1 MRFGVRPL
9 SREMILRAV
18 DSVEMI
24 ESYPEDKYLPSYL
37 IRSVSDSA
45 VFHVQI
51 ATDLDGDNIRIVT
64 AYIPDPKKME
74 RGLQNTEKTTM
85 MCRTCGGAM
94 SDRITDIPFKTGE
107 STIVIIKGLPVIQC
121 QHCNEYAFADPIMDK
136 VEQILASVDKTA
148 ELEVVRYA
156 A

>member
-18 DSVEMI
+18 DSFEMI

-37 IRSVSDSA
+37 IRAASDSA

-64 AYIPDPKKME
+64 AYIPDPKKWNE
-74 RGLQNTEKTTM
+74 DY
-85 MCRTCGGAM
+85 RT
-94 SDRITDIPFKTGE
+94 RTRP
-107 STIVIIKGLPVIQC
+107 
-121 QHCNEYAFADPIMDK
+121 
-136 VEQILASVDKTA
+136 
-148 ELEVVRYA
+148 R
-156 A
+156 